1 MQLSTVKETE
11 PYLYS
16 DDSDI
21 YNGRTI
27 VWKKIKVLAKEGG
40 SFEKVTSGD
49 LNKVPA
55 PGAPCGL
62 VGINVQCEDGVA
74 EITWTFRAEWA
85 DGGSSGTEGSTK
97 IYDLQG
103 STSQEPIT
111 SHPRYKEI
119 YEKYA
124 ITERDGEPVWMEKD
138 PDNKSGTTGL
148 SSAGETVTNM
158 SPLYGVKD
166 YLAANA
172 VYRLTKYYKGRGQI
186 PALLIKKVGKID
198 TPEGLTDPGPAGRWL
213 RSGVSMR
220 QMGDA
225 FQVTISWM
233 ASQSSKPEG
242 LWKKEIYG

>member
-1 MQLSTVKETE
+1 MQLSTVKETQA
-11 PYLYS
+11 YLYS

-27 VWKKIKVLAKEGG
+27 VWKKIKVLAKGG
-40 SFEKVTSGD
+40 GGFEKVTQKD
-49 LNKVPA
+49 LQNVPD
-55 PGAPCGL
+55 PGVACGL
-62 VGINVQCEDGVA
+62 QGVSVQCDDGVA
-74 EITWTFRAEWA
+74 EITWTFRAEWVE
-85 DGGSSGTEGSTK
+85 GSSSGAGGSTK

-111 SHPRYKEI
+111 SHPKYKEI

-138 PDNKSGTTGL
+138 PDNQSNTTGL
-148 SSAGETVTNM
+148 SSSGQTITNM

-186 PALLIKKVGKID
+186 PGNLVSKVGKID
-198 TPEGLTDPGPAGRWL
+198 TPLELVDPGPAGRWL
-213 RSGVSMR
+213 RSGVSLR

-233 ASQSSKPEG
+233 ASQSAKPEG
-242 LWKKEIYG
+242 LWKKEIYE